1 MVSTLIAS
9 LFYYLIIIPISLL
22 PFPVL
27 YALSDFLF
35 FVIYRVIGYRKAVVM
50 GNIKNSFPDKTEKE
64 HQQIQEQFYHHL
76 CDLVVESLKAFTI
89 SEKEVLKRVKCKNPE
104 MIDAYALQ
112 NKSVIVAGGHYN
124 NWEIFAVAVDK
135 IIKHQTIGI
144 YKPLTNKFFDEKM
157 RSTRS
162 KYGLLMIPTNRVKH
176 YIEKYKGT
184 PIAVIFGFDQS
195 PSNPYKA
202 YWTKF
207 LNQETAVLYG
217 TEKFA
222 REYNYP
228 VVYGRINKERRGYYT
243 FEFFKVTDNPNELRQ
258 GAITEEITNLLEKD
272 IQAIPQYWLWSHKRW
287 KHKRPADYKQENI

>member
-1 MVSTLIAS
+1 MIILTFL
-9 LFYYLIIIPISLL
+9 LYYLVIIPISLL

-27 YALSDFLF
+27 YAISDFLF
-35 FVIYRVIGYRKAVVM
+35 FVIYRVIGYRKVVVM
-50 GNIKNSFPDKTEKE
+50 KNIKNSFPEKTEKE
-64 HQQIQEQFYHHL
+64 HRQIQEQFYHHL

-89 SEKEVLKRVKCKNPE
+89 SEKEVLKRVTCKNPQ
-104 MIDAYALQ
+104 MIDAYAEQ
-112 NKSVIVAGGHYN
+112 KKSVIVAGGHYN

-135 IIKHQTIGI
+135 IIKHKTIGI
-144 YKPLTNKFFDEKM
+144 YKPLTNKFFDDKM

-176 YIEKYKGT
+176 YIEKYTDT
-184 PIAVIFGFDQS
+184 PIAIIFGFDQS

-207 LNQETAVLYG
+207 LNQDTAVLYG

-228 VVYGRINKERRGYYT
+228 VLYGRINKEKRGYYS
-243 FEFFKVTDNPNELRQ
+243 FEFFKVTDNPNELKQ
-258 GAITEEITNLLEKD
+258 GEITEVITNSLEKD
-272 IQAIPQYWLWSHKRW
+272 IQTMPQYWLWSHKRW